1 MCIYEYF
8 NKLNHSYNETNRD
21 ALRDQHDAMPFYEK
35 ATENTL
41 LAVSTVALVVLALF
55 AFLAVVGGLR
65 LSLVG

>member
-1 MCIYEYF
+1 
-8 NKLNHSYNETNRD
+8 
-21 ALRDQHDAMPFYEK
+21 MPFYEK